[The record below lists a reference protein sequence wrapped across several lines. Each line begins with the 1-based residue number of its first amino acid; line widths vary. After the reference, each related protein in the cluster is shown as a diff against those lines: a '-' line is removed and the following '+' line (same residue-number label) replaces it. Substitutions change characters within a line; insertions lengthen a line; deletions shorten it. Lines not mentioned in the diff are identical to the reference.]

1 MVFILHVYKYVFEV
15 MIFMK
20 MPCHTGY
27 NDMVS
32 LQYYRQ
38 YDISWNLRFSL
49 YENILPHSLH
59 CYGFPIFGI

>member
-1 MVFILHVYKYVFEV
+1 MVFILHVYKYVFAV

-32 LQYYRQ
+32 LQY
-38 YDISWNLRFSL
+38 DISWNIRFSL

-59 CYGFPIFGI
+59 CYDFLIFGI